1 MYVHDIIE
9 GLVVGA
15 LAALNIIF
23 AFQTKVAYPDVVLRA
38 LEHPWII
45 AIAYIVALVLFTWS
59 RSASVLIILLLSAF
73 VIEMVVFARPLP
85 SLTDQTPA
93 TMLSRQ
99 GVGNAKPY
107 DEPMLHSTHN
117 TQVAGPALAHVP
129 LPQPIYP
136 MYMYA

>member
-15 LAALNIIF
+15 FAALNMIF
-23 AFQTKVAYPDVVLRA
+23 AFQTKVAYPDVVLQA
-38 LEHPWII
+38 LDHPWIV
-45 AIAYIVALVLFTWS
+45 AIAYIVALVLFPWS
-59 RSASVLIILLLSAF
+59 RSASVLLILLLTAF
-73 VIEMVVFARPLP
+73 VIETVVFARPLP
-85 SLTDQTPA
+85 NLTDQAPA

-107 DEPMLHSTHN
+107 DEAMLHS
-117 TQVAGPALAHVP
+117 TQVAGPPLSHVP
-129 LPQPIYP
+129 LPQPVYP